1 MQGPDC
7 CPPYARQRPGVL
19 GAWAVRAAMGKDAAA
34 TGKVAEVA
42 EVAHAAAGAMGAREV
57 EAMVVVVTAA
67 VVTAAEVTVEGGMV
81 AVPFAVDEVD
91 ERVTVGVHV
100 QVVAPVVRS
109 HRMVSVHTE
118 SIGAM
123 QDAELAPAHDA
134 SVRIARDGGSYPGLD
149 GIWRASER

>member
-1 MQGPDC
+1 M
-7 CPPYARQRPGVL
+7 
-19 GAWAVRAAMGKDAAA
+19 
-34 TGKVAEVA
+34 
-42 EVAHAAAGAMGAREV
+42 
-57 EAMVVVVTAA
+57 
-67 VVTAAEVTVEGGMV
+67 
-81 AVPFAVDEVD
+81 VPFAVDEVD